1 MFPRWVYLVA
11 VIWFVLAVG
20 AFSFTWSKCGAKT
33 LLLGNGGFT
42 AAFIG
47 MCD

>member
-1 MFPRWVYLVA
+1 MFSRWVYVVI

-20 AFSFTWSKCGAKT
+20 AAVFTFKECGGKA
-33 LLLGNGGFT
+33 LLLGNGAGA
-42 AAFIG
+42 AAFMG